1 MALIVAGQFPN
12 FEQAN
17 KVAGQLR
24 SHEIAT
30 EDISVFYLNPPG
42 QHDQFPIGGDEYA
55 DPGARPGSRG
65 AWTGTALG
73 AIVGIVIGFILYGVA
88 WRYWLVPVLC
98 ALVGGY
104 AGSLVGAVNK
114 MRGRREQT
122 KERNDPRDAGV
133 MIATRVDNEAAAD
146 AVARVLRDRGAGSV
160 ERADGMWKN
169 GQWQDFDPRI
179 PPDTEHAPP

>member
-1 MALIVAGQFPN
+1 
-12 FEQAN
+12 
-17 KVAGQLR
+17 
-24 SHEIAT
+24 
-30 EDISVFYLNPPG
+30 
-42 QHDQFPIGGDEYA
+42 
-55 DPGARPGSRG
+55 
-65 AWTGTALG
+65 
-73 AIVGIVIGFILYGVA
+73 LYGVA